1 MQLSATDMVISLI
14 KGGMSESEIA
24 LRVGITQPT
33 VHRIK
38 TGSGTSYEKGKK
50 IEALYNEAFDICSST
65 KSGKRASA

>member
-1 MQLSATDMVISLI
+1 
-14 KGGMSESEIA
+14 MSESEIA

-50 IEALYNEAFDICSST
+50 IEALYMAAIDASACINSDQ
-65 KSGKRASA
+65 RASA

>member
-1 MQLSATDMVISLI
+1 MQLSATDMVIGLI

-38 TGSGTSYEKGKK
+38 TGSGTSYDKGKK
-50 IEALYNEAFDICSST
+50 IEALYMAAIDASSCIH
-65 KSGKRASA
+65 SDQRASA